1 MMKYTKMNLKPLKPM
16 RKEILI
22 RESLAF
28 RIKNRLI
35 RNYSLYMKLLNT
47 YLKAKYFFRRH
58 LSIMI
63 FVTIF
68 LVILILLIRSSLA
81 PPVTQDEIIKT
92 QANLLNLNTL
102 LVFNLMWALALRYQ
116 KLIIPRGGI
125 TH

>member
-1 MMKYTKMNLKPLKPM
+1 MNLKPLKPI
-16 RKEILI
+16 RKEIPI
-22 RESLAF
+22 KESIAF
-28 RIKNRLI
+28 KIKSRLI
-35 RNYSLYMKLLNT
+35 RNYSLYTKILDT
-47 YLKAKYFFRRH
+47 YIKAKYSFKKH
-58 LSIMI
+58 LSIII

-81 PPVTQDEIIKT
+81 PPVTQNQIIKI

>member
-1 MMKYTKMNLKPLKPM
+1 MKCTKMNLKPLKPM

-35 RNYSLYMKLLNT
+35 RNYSLYTKLLNT

-58 LSIMI
+58 LSIII

-81 PPVTQDEIIKT
+81 PSVTQDEIIKT